1 MERTFAL
8 IKPEAVAAGNT
19 GRIIARIEEDGF
31 EIKALKMTCL
41 TKCQA
46 ENFYEAHREKAFF
59 DEIADNLSSGA
70 VVAMVLEKENA
81 IEDFRR
87 LMGAANPA
95 AAEDGTLRCLYGQSI
110 EKNGVHGAENAES
123 AAAETAFFFGRV
135 EIAG

>member
-46 ENFYEAHREKAFF
+46 ENF
-59 DEIADNLSSGA
+59 
-70 VVAMVLEKENA
+70 
-81 IEDFRR
+81 
-87 LMGAANPA
+87 
-95 AAEDGTLRCLYGQSI
+95 
-110 EKNGVHGAENAES
+110 
-123 AAAETAFFFGRV
+123 
-135 EIAG
+135 